1 VLKLEDS
8 VGKGGKNRIDDVR
21 LVQQLVNRFRP
32 SQLSLLKVDG
42 LAGVLTTAAIEQFQ
56 KDSLNMAAP
65 DGLVSPLGPTF
76 NALTGN
82 QPAVERVAWGAKV
95 SGAFKVKVLS
105 IARALLINPDFLMS
119 AMAFETGETFS
130 PSVKNAAGSGAVG
143 LIQFMPSTAKS
154 LGTTTDALSQLT
166 AEAQL
171 DFVQKY
177 FQPKQGRLLSIEDTY
192 MAILYPAAIGQP
204 PDHPLFSKGT
214 TVYSQNAGLDQ
225 NKDGTITVQEAAAAV
240 RRKFEQRREARVP
253 GIVK

>member
-1 VLKLEDS
+1 VLKVDDS

-32 SQLSLLKVDG
+32 PQLSLLKVDG

-105 IARALLINPDFLMS
+105 I
-119 AMAFETGETFS
+119 
-130 PSVKNAAGSGAVG
+130 
-143 LIQFMPSTAKS
+143 
-154 LGTTTDALSQLT
+154 
-166 AEAQL
+166 
-171 DFVQKY
+171 
-177 FQPKQGRLLSIEDTY
+177 EDTY

-214 TVYSQNAGLDQ
+214 TVYNQNAGLDQ
-225 NKDGTITVQEAAAAV
+225 NKDGIITVQEAAAAV
-240 RRKFEQRREARVP
+240 RRKFDK
-253 GIVK
+253 GVKQGFLG